1 MNIVHTDIAPAAI
14 GPYSQATVHG
24 GLVYTSGQVAL
35 RPGVSGLIGTTAAAQ
50 ARVALE
56 NLAAVLVAAGSGLGH
71 VLKVTVFLADMN
83 DFPDVNAVYAEAFG
97 DHRPARSTVEVAR
110 LPLDARVE
118 LDCIAVVVS

>member
-35 RPGVSGLIGTTAAAQ
+35 RPGVSGLIGATAAEQ

-97 DHRPARSTVEVAR
+97 DHRPARSTVEVSR

>member
-35 RPGVSGLIGTTAAAQ
+35 RPGVSGLIGATAAEQ

-83 DFPDVNAVYAEAFG
+83 DFPAVNAVYAEAFG

-118 LDCIAVVVS
+118 LDCIALVVS